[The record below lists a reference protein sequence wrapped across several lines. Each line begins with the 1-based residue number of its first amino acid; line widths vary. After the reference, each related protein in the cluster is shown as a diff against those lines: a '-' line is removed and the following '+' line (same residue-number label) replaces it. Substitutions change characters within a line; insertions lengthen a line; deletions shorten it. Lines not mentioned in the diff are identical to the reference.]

1 MKDTNVIIGLV
12 VNAED
17 LNLDRKNKGEDGK
30 ITR

>member
-17 LNLDRKNKGEDGK
+17 LNLDRKNKGDENE
-30 ITR
+30 